1 MTFALPTEQDFDPYG
16 GDLDAQCAWRNFG
29 GLTLDEANRKFREA
43 PEIYQ
48 EDFMFMG
55 GKAFAFYYP
64 VIDSYLR
71 ETPEIPED
79 ERFDDRYAW
88 ILAHCIA
95 NQFECST
102 LSDVRH
108 LKSEI
113 LDLAGFVRRNI
124 ALFGEDTGQFN
135 VDVAWEQLERHLG
148 AIEDQAESGK
158 VSKTVV

>member
-1 MTFALPTEQDFDPYG
+1 MVNGEDSGIAPLLPTERDFVPHDE
-16 GDLDAQCAWRNFG
+16 DLDAQCAWQNFG

-43 PEIYQ
+43 PESYQ

-64 VIDSYLR
+64 VIDGFLR

-79 ERFDDRYAW
+79 ERYDRRAW

-95 NQFECST
+95 NQFERST
-102 LSDVRH
+102 LPHVRH
-108 LKSEI
+108 LKNEI

-124 ALFGEDTGQFN
+124 ALFGESGDELD
-135 VDVAWEQLERHLG
+135 VDVAWEQLERRLG
-148 AIEDQAESGK
+148 DLEE
-158 VSKTVV
+158 